1 MGYGSKSVA
10 KQNVVKVKREDYPK
24 KLKRKQML
32 SAIVIRS
39 YAKNK
44 NFLTDEMVVNL
55 KKHSKNHT
63 NKHMKSMVY
72 KMEKMGM
79 SFSKAHSETMKKY
92 GK

>member
-1 MGYGSKSVA
+1 MGYGQSSRS
-10 KQNVVKVKREDYPK
+10 NVVKVKREDYPK

-32 SAIVIRS
+32 SGIVIRS

-44 NFLTDEMVVNL
+44 NFLTDAMVKKL
-55 KKHSKNHT
+55 KEHSKHHT
-63 NKHMKSMVY
+63 NKHMRSMVY

>member
-1 MGYGSKSVA
+1 MGYGQSSRS
-10 KQNVVKVKREDYPK
+10 NVVKVKREDCPK

-44 NFLTDEMVVNL
+44 NFLTDSLVKKL
-55 KKHSKNHT
+55 KEHSKNHT

>member
-1 MGYGSKSVA
+1 MGYGQSSRS
-10 KQNVVKVKREDYPK
+10 NVVKVKREDYPK

-32 SAIVIRS
+32 SGIVIRS
-39 YAKNK
+39 YARDK
-44 NFLTDEMVVNL
+44 NFLSDEMVVNL

-63 NKHMKSMVY
+63 NKHMRSMVY

>member
-1 MGYGSKSVA
+1 MAYNKL
-10 KQNVVKVKREDYPK
+10 VKTEMPI

-32 SAIVIRS
+32 SGLVIRS

-44 NFLTDEMVVNL
+44 NFLTDAMVKKL
-55 KKHSKNHT
+55 KEHSKNHT
-63 NKHMKSMVY
+63 NRHMRSMVN
-72 KMEKMGM
+72 KMEKLGL